1 VGDLVGPAEVIAYSG
16 HEGRDSVY
24 FEIRH
29 RGEPVDPN
37 LWLAPR

>member
-1 VGDLVGPAEVIAYSG
+1 VVSAGEVIAFSG
-16 HEGRDSVY
+16 HEGRDAVY

-29 RGEPVDPN
+29 RGAPVDPM